1 MTKRRLLTLK
11 EARGVL
17 AMGDTKI
24 RELIYSDPTFPAYE
38 ICGRWKIDADELNDW
53 INARRN
59 KIVLARKAAPS
70 RRGRPRKQGPPMVYE
85 VITPG
90 WNPHKREA

>member
-11 EARGVL
+11 QAREIL

-24 RELIYSDPTFPAYE
+24 RELIYGDPSFPAYQ
-38 ICGRWKIDADELNDW
+38 ICGRWKIDAGELNEW
-53 INARRN
+53 IDARRN
-59 KIVLARKAAPS
+59 KVVLARKMAPS
-70 RRGRPRKQGPPMVYE
+70 KRGRPRKSKMPITYE